1 MYRPFAALAVLLTLG
16 FATPT
21 AVRADTQ
28 VYIENAD
35 ETNPVTYDI
44 KCGPNGAWRTI
55 DVNPHRRQGYSDCA
69 TSFYVRFQAADNR
82 AESTLRLRDGT
93 VNTFRWNDDGQE
105 WRLTARDM
113 RDDE

>member
-1 MYRPFAALAVLLTLG
+1 MHRCFAALAILLALG

-35 ETNPVTYDI
+35 DTTAVTYDI

-55 DVNPHRRQGYSDCA
+55 DVNPHRRQGYSNCA
-69 TSFYVRFQAADNR
+69 TSFYVRWQADNDH
-82 AESTLRLRDGT
+82 ESSFRLKDGT
-93 VNTFRWNDDGQE
+93 VNTFRWNEGGQE
-105 WRLTARDM
+105 WKLTARDM